1 MINITFPD
9 GFTKQF
15 NKGVTGAEIASS
27 ISKSLAK
34 DAMVVEIN
42 GSLADMSFPIE
53 NDSSIRILTSKD
65 PEVLEIIRH
74 DAAHIIAE
82 AAKDLFPDLQVTIG
96 PAIKDGFYYDFAKST
111 PFTPTD
117 LERIEARMHEIVK
130 EDQPFIREEMDRSV
144 AIDMF
149 EKMGEHYKAEIVRS
163 IPEGEKITV
172 YRQGRF
178 VDLCRGPHCPSTGKI
193 KYFKLMKVAVA
204 YWR

>member
-9 GFTKQF
+9 GFTKPF

-34 DAMVVEIN
+34 EAMVVEIN

-82 AAKDLFPDLQVTIG
+82 AAKDLFPIYKLLLVL
-96 PAIKDGFYYDFAKST
+96 P
-111 PFTPTD
+111 
-117 LERIEARMHEIVK
+117 L
-130 EDQPFIREEMDRSV
+130 
-144 AIDMF
+144 
-149 EKMGEHYKAEIVRS
+149 KMVS
-163 IPEGEKITV
+163 IMILLNL
-172 YRQGRF
+172 R
-178 VDLCRGPHCPSTGKI
+178 LLL
-193 KYFKLMKVAVA
+193 LMI
-204 YWR
+204 

>member
-34 DAMVVEIN
+34 EAMVVEIN

-82 AAKDLFPDLQVTIG
+82 AAKDLFPHLQVTIG
-96 PAIKDGFYYDFAKST
+96 PA
-111 PFTPTD
+111 
-117 LERIEARMHEIVK
+117 
-130 EDQPFIREEMDRSV
+130 
-144 AIDMF
+144 
-149 EKMGEHYKAEIVRS
+149 KMVS
-163 IPEGEKITV
+163 IMILLNL
-172 YRQGRF
+172 R
-178 VDLCRGPHCPSTGKI
+178 LLL
-193 KYFKLMKVAVA
+193 LMI
-204 YWR
+204 